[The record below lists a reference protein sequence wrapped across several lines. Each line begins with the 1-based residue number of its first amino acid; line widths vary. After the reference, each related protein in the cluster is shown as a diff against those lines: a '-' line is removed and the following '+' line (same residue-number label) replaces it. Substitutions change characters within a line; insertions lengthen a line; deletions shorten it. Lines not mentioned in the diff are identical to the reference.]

1 MSLLFSLIYSEIMV
15 LNFNKNIKENIIE
28 REKNERIQQLISV
41 EWKK

>member
-1 MSLLFSLIYSEIMV
+1 MV